1 MLTDSDSD
9 SDSGLGVGAP
19 EGPPAP
25 SEAVG
30 PLMRGIAVIRALTDA
45 GGAESLPELSREVGL
60 ARATVDRILATLEAL
75 GYARVH
81 RREVALTPR
90 LMELGNAYLRS
101 VRIPASLGPIAEQL
115 SESLDE
121 VVTLTVSDDEGVYLV
136 HEAVRPRKLA
146 IVCHVGD
153 RLPIDRSAGGA
164 LFAATWDAERWERY
178 QAGHACTQGHGDT
191 RACAEELRRRAEA
204 ADSLGWALDDQWL
217 EPGLIAVGMP
227 VYGPDGTEACT
238 LNVLSFTSR
247 HATAADLADAVLPRL
262 RETARRMESTLRT
275 TPHAAVIGPSGGVRE
290 IPQGAGVMESL
301 ARGLTLL
308 TAFGEA
314 RPSLSIAD
322 AARVTKLPRAT
333 VRRALITLEH
343 MGYVRQSQGRYR
355 PTVAVLSLGY
365 PVLNRLTLA
374 QIAAPHLEALSAR
387 VGHSASLAVL
397 RDETEIMYVARAAT
411 ATRLTT
417 VDIHVGSR
425 LPAYATAMGRV
436 LLASLPAAQR
446 SKALRSAHPTR
457 LTPHTVTDTGELLTL
472 LRQAHQDGYA
482 IIDEELEVGLRSI
495 ALPIRGHDGATLVA
509 VNVAMHARHD
519 AGQDDVT
526 ELLALIRATAEA
538 IEQDLATV
546 GPFHR
551 LALM

>member
-1 MLTDSDSD
+1 MLT
-9 SDSGLGVGAP
+9 DSGLGVAVP
-19 EGPPAP
+19 EQPQEPA
-25 SEAVG
+25 EAVG
-30 PLMRGIAVIRALTDA
+30 PLMRGISVIRALTEA
-45 GGAESLPELSREVGL
+45 GGAESLPELSQQVGL
-60 ARATVDRILATLEAL
+60 ARATVDRILATLEAF

-81 RREVALTPR
+81 RREASLTPR

-101 VRIPASLGPIAEQL
+101 VRIPALLGPLAEQL

-121 VVTLTVSDDEGVYLV
+121 VVTLTVTTADGAYLV
-136 HEAVRPRKLA
+136 HEATRPRKLA

-178 QAGHACTQGHGDT
+178 EAGHACTQDHGDT
-191 RACAEELRRRAEA
+191 HACAQELRRRADA
-204 ADSLGWALDDQWL
+204 AAGLGWALDDQWL

-227 VYGPDGTEACT
+227 VHGPDGAEACT

-247 HATAADLADAVLPRL
+247 HATAADLADAVMPRL

-275 TPHAAVIGPSGGVRE
+275 TPRPAATGRSGGVRDVPE
-290 IPQGAGVMESL
+290 GTGVMESL
-301 ARGLTLL
+301 ARGLAML
-308 TAFGEA
+308 TAFGESRA
-314 RPSLSIAD
+314 SLSIAD

-343 MGYVRQSQGRYR
+343 LGYVSQTQGRYR
-355 PTVAVLSLGY
+355 PNATVLSLGY
-365 PVLNRLTLA
+365 PVLTRLTLA

-417 VDIHVGSR
+417 IDIHVGSR

-436 LLASLPAAQR
+436 LLAALPAAQR
-446 SKALRSAHPTR
+446 TKALRAAHPTR
-457 LTPHTVTDTGELLTL
+457 LTPHTVTDTDELSAL
-472 LRQAHQDGYA
+472 LRQAHQDGYSV
-482 IIDEELEVGLRSI
+482 IDEELEVGLRSI
-495 ALPIRGHDGATLVA
+495 ALPVRGHDGATLA
-509 VNVAMHARHD
+509 AINVAMHTDHAS
-519 AGQDDVT
+519 GQDDVT
-526 ELLALIRATAEA
+526 GLLAPMRTTAQA